1 MKLPGY
7 ELPKSSFLSVQKDL
21 NLIIDKILQ
30 SKRLQN
36 LLFYNVPEA
45 LDKPDLTSKELAELF
60 QKNIKV
66 VPKLYVDGSVLSYII
81 ISFDNFTQNSENPEF
96 RDNIISFDIIC
107 HFDQWQLKDSL
118 QLRPYLIAAEL
129 DSALSGKHL
138 SGIGELQFL
147 GANQLILNDE
157 FAGLSLMYQAIHGEE
172 DKRNA

>member
-30 SKRLQN
+30 SKRLQK
-36 LLFYNVPEA
+36 LLFYNVPDA
-45 LDKPDLTSKELAELF
+45 LEQPMLTDEEQVSLF
-60 QKNIKV
+60 QKNIKI
-66 VPKLYVDGSVLSYII
+66 VPKLYIDGSVLSYII
-81 ISFDNFTQNSENPEF
+81 ISFDNFTPNSENPEF

-107 HFDQWQLKDSL
+107 HFNQWQLKDSL

-138 SGIGELQFL
+138 TGIGELQFL

-172 DKRNA
+172 DKRNV